1 MRAESIWKRWL
12 AGVLIVGL
20 AVTGPGVGFA
30 GGAPRSGSI
39 DDRLRALE
47 AEIEQLKRERAQA
60 AEEKPVGES
69 EVKNIVDDAFKKQKV
84 LAGWQDGF
92 FLQSPGGDFKLKLRG
107 YLQADGRFF
116 ASDDGDTGNATF
128 TMRRVRPIFE
138 GTVYKYFDFRIMP
151 DFGGGN
157 TVLQDAYGDIRYF
170 SFASLR
176 AGKFKPPVSLERL
189 QSGAELTF
197 IERSILQNLV
207 PNRDVGVQLYG
218 DLLESSLGYQ
228 VGIFNGV
235 IDTESGRDVDL
246 TDDKDFAG
254 RIFTVPFKTTDIDPL
269 KGLGF
274 GIAGTYGHQNG
285 ESLAGLAYKTAGR
298 SNYFTYNADAKVVS
312 RGAHW
317 RVVPQ
322 LYYYFGPFGLMGE
335 YAVSKQKI
343 EGTAGGAARAD
354 YDAHGWFLQASWVL
368 TGEENTY
375 KSVTPIN
382 NFDPRQGRWGAF
394 EIAAR
399 VANTEIDNDPF
410 ETKVT
415 TFTLSKGTTNAWAYT
430 AGLNWYLNK
439 NFKFQF
445 NYERTD
451 FAGRPSFGS
460 KKLDHEDALLT
471 RFQVSF

>member
-1 MRAESIWKRWL
+1 M
-12 AGVLIVGL
+12 
-20 AVTGPGVGFA
+20 
-30 GGAPRSGSI
+30 
-39 DDRLRALE
+39 
-47 AEIEQLKRERAQA
+47 
-60 AEEKPVGES
+60 
-69 EVKNIVDDAFKKQKV
+69 
-84 LAGWQDGF
+84 
-92 FLQSPGGDFKLKLRG
+92 
-107 YLQADGRFF
+107 
-116 ASDDGDTGNATF
+116 
-128 TMRRVRPIFE
+128 
-138 GTVYKYFDFRIMP
+138 
-151 DFGGGN
+151 
-157 TVLQDAYGDIRYF
+157 LQDAYGDIKYF

-189 QSGAELTF
+189 QSGTDLTF

-207 PNRDVGVQLYG
+207 PNRDVGLQLYG
-218 DLLESSLGYQ
+218 DFVDGSLGYQ

-235 IDTESGRDVDL
+235 FDTEAGRDVDL

-254 RIFTVPFKTTDIDPL
+254 RVFTNPFKTTDIAPL

-274 GIAGTYGHQNG
+274 GLAGTYGHANG
-285 ESLAGLAYKTAGR
+285 ESIAGLAYKTGGR
-298 SNYFTYNADAKVVS
+298 SNYFTYNADAKVVA
-312 RGAHW
+312 RGGHY

-335 YAVSKQKI
+335 YAVSKQTV

-354 YDAHGWFLQASWVL
+354 YDAKAFFVQASYVL
-368 TGEENTY
+368 TVEDNTF
-375 KSVTPIN
+375 KSVSPIN
-382 NFDPRQGRWGAF
+382 NFDPYQGRWGAF

-399 VANTEIDNDPF
+399 VANTELDDDPID
-410 ETKVT
+410 TKVT
-415 TFTLSKGTTNAWAYT
+415 TFALGKGTDSAWAHT

-451 FAGRPSFGS
+451 FAGHVAFGS